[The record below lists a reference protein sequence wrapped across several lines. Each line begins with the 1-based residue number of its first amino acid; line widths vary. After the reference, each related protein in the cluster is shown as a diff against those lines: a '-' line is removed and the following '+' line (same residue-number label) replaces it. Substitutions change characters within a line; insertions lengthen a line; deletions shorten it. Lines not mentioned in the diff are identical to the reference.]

1 MSKRVLVV
9 DDSNLARRTVRQI
22 LAQRDVVVIEA
33 EDGLTAL
40 ERYALERPDVVV
52 LDLVMRGMY
61 GQDVLAKL
69 RALDPDARVIVV
81 TADIQTPAREAAYA
95 SGAVAFITKP
105 VDAAEL
111 LDAIDAAVGSRS

>member
-22 LAQRDVVVIEA
+22 LTQRDFVVIEA

-40 ERYALERPDVVV
+40 ERYALDRPDVVV

-81 TADIQTPAREAAYA
+81 TADIQTPSREAAYA

-111 LDAIDAAVGSRS
+111 LDEIDAAVGSRS

>member
-22 LAQRDVVVIEA
+22 LTQRDFVVIEA
-33 EDGLTAL
+33 EDGMTAL

-61 GQDVLAKL
+61 GQDVLTKL

-81 TADIQTPAREAAYA
+81 TADIQTPSRDAAYA

>member
-81 TADIQTPAREAAYA
+81 TADIQTPSRDAAYA

-111 LDAIDAAVGSRS
+111 LDAVDAAVGTRS